1 MAPSPSRKGR
11 RSQQSSHTVR
21 TRLGH
26 LLGVL
31 IAACLAYYRSGLLGS
46 AKVPIAPAE
55 PGIWQGTK
63 DYWVGK
69 LQKWSVDWHLNQTLE
84 ETPVPKFVRGVLL
97 SDEEWAALSRHRKLY
112 YYDDSRRSVW
122 LTVLACVPTFLGV
135 LFIFEFLLR
144 GREAGWRRAIC
155 VPRLVAIARLSHS
168 AGASLSDLGDWPR
181 PLRSNGSHP
190 NGGSTGHATARRR
203 SYREHGLTWTEWVLA
218 RQVRCRIAELA
229 RVLFM
234 TDEAKILECAGM
246 DALVILRFCSLC
258 GRFCALSAVWCG
270 CLLPVWW
277 ASGTSNANV
286 RDGSMKQYTLLGLW
300 TGSPVLWTV
309 VAAAYLCTLSLCGL
323 LWKEYEKFVELRC
336 VFLGGER
343 PIGKQEISTEDYI
356 STAGLDFPWRR
367 GFTPPVLPK
376 NTDAE
381 MNNLLASP
389 AGQASSSHLPYMQ
402 SVVAEQTR
410 RTVMVERIPPEQ
422 REPAVL
428 RASFEALLGAGTVHS
443 VAFVPSDSR
452 KLSELLE
459 ERRSLVRD
467 QGELGRLF
475 AIDEHLR
482 ARREEYCR
490 SSTWSGN
497 TAAPLGGAFTSA
509 RPPALAATKGI
520 LGSVLPHLEPLDLG
534 PAFDDSMAPHKVEL
548 HMAEGV
554 ISQERETS
562 PSPTLQPSDPPAHW
576 SVAPPR
582 QHIRSQGSAS
592 SRCYQPF
599 SASNLEEVIQG
610 AGGKLPSRATRPS
623 LRVSWPYHTMQEL
636 FLAASLGVRTAMGAV
651 GGAISAVSDVASEV
665 AGTSVERVGQ
675 LVPASLLGTP
685 VPSGLATPINGRMTP
700 KLHAEKGTSD
710 WNGPNGPAPPS
721 STTTRS
727 STAFVTLR
735 TLHAACVARQVVLD
749 EDAVV
754 GSELVAEPAPEP
766 RDIIWHNAAKPKG
779 QVLVRTFFTEM
790 AVWLGLVFWSVP
802 VTLLQAWCSAER
814 LHRRFPWLALPL
826 SRLPAELHYIWS
838 LYLPVLALLLLLGVL
853 PTTLHT
859 ISRYYEGM
867 KSKSALQM
875 LTMKRYW
882 RFQLAT
888 LGVTTASGSLW
899 SMLSPAVMGDSVPKV
914 ATYFLATVLSYGLV
928 VGPVS
933 LLRLPVVAQVGLARV
948 SHSLRRACCLGGDKK
963 FDCVARALRAHPP
976 DLAAD
981 LSMLLLV
988 LLVVV
993 TYATIFPL
1001 IMLAGLIFFV
1011 LRWQVLAVRYLY
1023 VLVPR
1028 FDSGGA
1034 FFYLL
1039 WDQALVAMFLGDLVT
1054 LAVVGLQRGYAQ
1066 LPFLLPLP
1074 LLPIA
1079 FKMRAEFRFAGA
1091 SHRLS
1096 LRVARA
1102 VDGKDPSIAE
1112 RFMVDA
1118 YWHPALRCEDLC
1130 VGTDRGRSHL
1140 DAVDEQIPADF

>member
-1 MAPSPSRKGR
+1 
-11 RSQQSSHTVR
+11 
-21 TRLGH
+21 
-26 LLGVL
+26 
-31 IAACLAYYRSGLLGS
+31 
-46 AKVPIAPAE
+46 
-55 PGIWQGTK
+55 
-63 DYWVGK
+63 
-69 LQKWSVDWHLNQTLE
+69 
-84 ETPVPKFVRGVLL
+84 
-97 SDEEWAALSRHRKLY
+97 
-112 YYDDSRRSVW
+112 
-122 LTVLACVPTFLGV
+122 
-135 LFIFEFLLR
+135 
-144 GREAGWRRAIC
+144 
-155 VPRLVAIARLSHS
+155 
-168 AGASLSDLGDWPR
+168 
-181 PLRSNGSHP
+181 
-190 NGGSTGHATARRR
+190 
-203 SYREHGLTWTEWVLA
+203 
-218 RQVRCRIAELA
+218 
-229 RVLFM
+229 
-234 TDEAKILECAGM
+234 
-246 DALVILRFCSLC
+246 
-258 GRFCALSAVWCG
+258 
-270 CLLPVWW
+270 
-277 ASGTSNANV
+277 
-286 RDGSMKQYTLLGLW
+286 MKQYTMLGLW
-300 TGSPVLWTV
+300 RGSPVLWTV
-309 VAAAYLCTLSLCGL
+309 VVAAYLCTLSLCGL
-323 LWKEYEKFVELRC
+323 LWKEYEKFVELRY

-343 PIGKQEISTEDYI
+343 PAGKQETPTEDYI
-356 STAGLDFPWRR
+356 STAGLEFPWRR
-367 GFTPPVLPK
+367 GFTPPVLP
-376 NTDAE
+376 TE
-381 MNNLLASP
+381 INNLLASP
-389 AGQASSSHLPYMQ
+389 SVAAPGHASSSHLPYMQ
-402 SVVAEQTR
+402 NVVAEQTR

-422 REPAVL
+422 REPQAL

-452 KLSELLE
+452 KLSELMD
-459 ERRSLVRD
+459 ERRLLVRG

-482 ARREEYCR
+482 QRREEYCR

-520 LGSVLPHLEPLDLG
+520 LGSALPHLEPLDLG
-534 PAFDDSMAPHKVEL
+534 PAFDDSMAPQKVEL
-548 HMAEGV
+548 HVAEG
-554 ISQERETS
+554 IMPHECDTS
-562 PSPTLQPSDPPAHW
+562 PSPTLQPADPPGHW
-576 SVAPPR
+576 SVGQPR
-582 QHIRSQGSAS
+582 QHIRLSQPSAS

-610 AGGKLPSRATRPS
+610 AGGKLPSRAARP
-623 LRVSWPYHTMQEL
+623 RMRASWPYHTMQEL

-700 KLHAEKGTSD
+700 KLHAEKGTAD
-710 WNGPNGPAPPS
+710 WHGPNGPVS
-721 STTTRS
+721 STTTRSSS

-749 EDAVV
+749 EDAVL
-754 GSELVAEPAPEP
+754 GSELVAEAAPEP
-766 RDIIWHNAAKPKG
+766 RDIIWHNAARAKG

-790 AVWLGLVFWSVP
+790 AVSVGLVFWSVP

-814 LHRRFPWLALPL
+814 LHRRFPWLAGPL
-826 SRLPAELHYIWS
+826 SRLPAELHHVWS
-838 LYLPVLALLLLLGVL
+838 LYLPVVALLMLLGVL

-859 ISRYYEGM
+859 ISRYYDGI

-888 LGVTTASGSLW
+888 LGVTTVSGSLW
-899 SMLSPAVMGDSVPKV
+899 NMLSPAVMGDNVPKV
-914 ATYFLATVLSYGLV
+914 AAYFLATVLSYGLV

-933 LLRLPVVAQVGLARV
+933 LLRLPVVAQVGLARA
-948 SHSLRRACCLGGDKK
+948 SHSLHRMCCLGGDRK

-981 LSMLLLV
+981 LSSLLLV

-1001 IMLAGLIFFV
+1001 IMLAGLLFFV

-1034 FFYLL
+1034 FFYVL

-1096 LRVARA
+1096 LRVARS
-1102 VDGKDPSIAE
+1102 VDGKDPLMADK
-1112 RFMVDA
+1112 FMVDA

-1140 DAVDEQIPADF
+1140 DAVDEQADF